1 MTGPVRDLI
10 TEHTD
15 SEVIHRAAVDA
26 GMMSMVEDAIVKCR
40 TGVTSA
46 AEVLRVTTVGA

>member
-1 MTGPVRDLI
+1 VRDLI

-26 GMMSMVEDAIVKCR
+26 GMMTMVEDAIAKCR
-40 TGVTSA
+40 SGLTSA